1 MNEREKLERYLLS
14 VSSVTKKYFSENTKK
29 SYLRFYDKL
38 TEYLEKEIC
47 ESSQI
52 KIIQAS
58 EEEKNNNSKQGI
70 LNIGIIMRNLERLD
84 VKDLEKQRDKNK
96 ESIIGDV
103 KKSNAEL
110 NLPSYEDIED
120 YINYLYENDKWTDYI
135 INYLLFYYQVRNLD
149 VNFKIITKL
158 KDAID
163 KDTNYMW
170 ISAKKVV
177 WIRRVYKTSDT
188 YGQKKNT
195 ILDKKLLTALR
206 RVEKRGDVFIPNE
219 ENLGYYIKKSTFKGI
234 GEGKYI
240 KIVIDHF
247 RGNLQKIKEI
257 SENRGT
263 SVDILLS
270 NYDIALQ

>member
-1 MNEREKLERYLLS
+1 MNEKDKLEKYLLG

-38 TEYLEKEIC
+38 TDYLEKEIC

-103 KKSNAEL
+103 KKSNVDID
-110 NLPSYEDIED
+110 LPSYEDIED
-120 YINYLYENDKWTDYI
+120 YINYLYENNKWTDYI

-163 KDTNYMW
+163 KETNYMW
-170 ISAKKVV
+170 ISASKVV
-177 WIRRVYKTSDT
+177 WIRRVYKTANT
-188 YGQKKNT
+188 YGQKKIT

-219 ENLGYYIKKSTFKGI
+219 EGLGYYIKKSTFKGI